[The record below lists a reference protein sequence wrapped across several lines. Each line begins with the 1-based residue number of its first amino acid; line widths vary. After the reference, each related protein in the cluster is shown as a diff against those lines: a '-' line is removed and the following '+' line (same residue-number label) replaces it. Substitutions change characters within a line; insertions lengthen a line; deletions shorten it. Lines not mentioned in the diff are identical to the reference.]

1 MGSAEAIV
9 SKALAL
15 QQHPLEQLNDFLT
28 DIRIFDDFVHHV
40 VDGHRPSA
48 NVNAFRVSIG
58 EPLQVR
64 QATLLHDVPVP
75 PEIMI
80 RHMSS

>member
-1 MGSAEAIV
+1 
-9 SKALAL
+9 
-15 QQHPLEQLNDFLT
+15 
-28 DIRIFDDFVHHV
+28 
-40 VDGHRPSA
+40 
-48 NVNAFRVSIG
+48 VNAFRVSIG